1 MDNLDRR
8 ILDILRRDARTPYTE
23 IAAQVGTSEGTVR
36 NRVDRLTEE
45 GIIERFTIS
54 TRTGNIKA
62 MIEVSVKVNVNTTS
76 ISETMAT
83 WEQVD
88 FVWQV
93 SGEEDVV
100 LIVDA
105 ADTRAVNQL
114 ITRAR
119 ELDEIKTPKPV
130 LSLMNVLV
138 EYHHEI
144 PFLRYSVV
152 KHW

>member
-1 MDNLDRR
+1 MDDLDRQ
-8 ILDILRRDARTPYTE
+8 ILDILRRDARTHYTE
-23 IAAQVGTSEGTVR
+23 IASQVGTSEGTVR
-36 NRVDRLTEE
+36 NRVERLTEE
-45 GIIERFTIS
+45 GIIERFTVS

-62 MIEVSVKVNVNTTS
+62 MIEVSVKVDVDTTE
-76 ISETMAT
+76 ITEQMTE

-100 LIVDA
+100 LVVDA

-119 ELDEIKTPKPV
+119 ELDEVKNTKTRLILDERLGRSP
-130 LSLMNVLV
+130 
-138 EYHHEI
+138 
-144 PFLRYSVV
+144 
-152 KHW
+152 

>member
-1 MDNLDRR
+1 MDDLDRQ

-36 NRVDRLTEE
+36 NRVERLTED
-45 GIIERFTIS
+45 GVIERFTIS

-62 MIEVSVKVNVNTTS
+62 MIEVSVKVDVDTTD
-76 ISETMAT
+76 ITDQMTE
-83 WEQVD
+83 WDQVD

-100 LIVDA
+100 LVVDA
-105 ADTRAVNQL
+105 ADTQAVNEL

-119 ELDEIKTPKPV
+119 ELDEVKNTKTRLILDERLGRSP
-130 LSLMNVLV
+130 
-138 EYHHEI
+138 
-144 PFLRYSVV
+144 
-152 KHW
+152 